1 MGNNRIGGIT
11 GGRRRFWAAGALAG
25 CVLLQ
30 LVAAQARAADIA
42 APGTVINK
50 KNWQQ
55 YQKFM
60 PPGMI
65 VLFSGDN
72 FWKVPDDGQIVV
84 GPTIPIPTP
93 KRYLADTE
101 KYSGQVKLE
110 KQPNGGYL
118 IKNYLAGWPF
128 PGANPKDPLFGT
140 KTLYNYYYRP
150 APAFLEMDSRSYLVD
165 SNLNRSWQEAFII
178 FTRLTHRSD
187 NDLPIS
193 DSLEPT
199 LYTTEYAEET
209 APEQSKYTAILIVRY
224 DNPGA
229 PDEQYLF
236 LPSLRRSL
244 RTSTKARCAP
254 LLGTDFTQDDVRE
267 GFNGEPGLFNA
278 TYLGMRKVVALVHQ
292 NEDVFSSASL
302 LNPDKYYTG
311 SMLWPKPT
319 VGKWEMRDV
328 YVVSLSRVP
337 ADAVGYCM
345 SKKVMYFDK
354 ETLYPVWDE
363 DYDTNGR
370 LWKLIINWPSPIK
383 IPGTNDEVL
392 GQQGSTIENIMDME
406 NRHLTFVMESKGKFN
421 SDIPAHYRDVK
432 RFADPGG
439 LWDVMR

>member
-1 MGNNRIGGIT
+1 MRERQLGIANS
-11 GGRRRFWAAGALAG
+11 RRMTHWAGMALLG
-25 CVLLQ
+25 FVLLSIGP
-30 LVAAQARAADIA
+30 VQAHAEDTI

-65 VLFSGDN
+65 VLFSGQN
-72 FWKVPDDGQIVV
+72 FWKIPDDGQIVI

-118 IKNYLAGWPF
+118 IKNYAAGFPF
-128 PGANPKDPLFGT
+128 PAADPKDPLFGI

-150 APAFLEMDSRSYLVD
+150 APAFLQMNSRSYLVD
-165 SNLNRSWQEAFII
+165 SSLNRSWEEAFII

-187 NDLPIS
+187 DGLAMADP
-193 DSLEPT
+193 LEPN

-209 APEQSKYTAILIVRY
+209 APEQSKYTAVLIVRY
-224 DNPGA
+224 DNPA
-229 PDEQYLF
+229 IPDEQYLF

-278 TYLGMRKVVALVHQ
+278 TYLGKREK
-292 NEDVFSSASL
+292 SW
-302 LNPDKYYTG
+302 
-311 SMLWPKPT
+311 LWSI
-319 VGKWEMRDV
+319 RA
-328 YVVSLSRVP
+328 R
-337 ADAVGYCM
+337 
-345 SKKVMYFDK
+345 MYFP
-354 ETLYPVWDE
+354 T
-363 DYDTNGR
+363 
-370 LWKLIINWPSPIK
+370 
-383 IPGTNDEVL
+383 
-392 GQQGSTIENIMDME
+392 
-406 NRHLTFVMESKGKFN
+406 
-421 SDIPAHYRDVK
+421 PA
-432 RFADPGG
+432 
-439 LWDVMR
+439 